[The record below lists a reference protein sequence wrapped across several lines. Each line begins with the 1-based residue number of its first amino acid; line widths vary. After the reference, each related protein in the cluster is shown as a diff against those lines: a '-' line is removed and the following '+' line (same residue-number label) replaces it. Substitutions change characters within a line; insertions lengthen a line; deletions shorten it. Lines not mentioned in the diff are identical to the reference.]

1 MSTLLQKCSPY
12 STVVTTSNRQS
23 LTGMLPD
30 GFSIIHACH
39 MFYLLFTG
47 KKLWPESSLLFP
59 GFIQKRNITLLTTF
73 KVIDNSALGQRVKK
87 NRQPYLI
94 GFYRKRKTA
103 DPGDVIR
110 VAVAG
115 KTNKAIVIGTRKTKH
130 HTVPRYDNNCI
141 VLVDEN
147 LAPLGTRIKGPVP
160 TILRRRQDK
169 YSKVL
174 ALASRFIWC
183 GLDSF
188 SSMP

>member
-1 MSTLLQKCSPY
+1 MSTFLKKCPSY
-12 STVVTTSNRQS
+12 STVVTNRNKS
-23 LTGMLPD
+23 LRGMLPY
-30 GFSIIHACH
+30 GLFHYTC
-39 MFYLLFTG
+39 MWRFYLFFLG
-47 KKLWPESSLLFP
+47 KKLWPESSVFFP
-59 GFIQKRNITLLTTF
+59 GFIKKRSITLLTTF

>member
-1 MSTLLQKCSPY
+1 MAASMCRTAKKAFHSNGIIKSLFNIASG
-12 STVVTTSNRQS
+12 SSAVFTSSQQISN
-23 LTGMLPD
+23 
-30 GFSIIHACH
+30 IHA
-39 MFYLLFTG
+39 TG
-47 KKLWPESSLLFP
+47 KKLWPESSLLFF
-59 GFIQKRNITLLTTF
+59 GFIQKRSISLLTTF

-174 ALASRFIWC
+174 ALASRFI
-183 GLDSF
+183 
-188 SSMP
+188 

>member
-1 MSTLLQKCSPY
+1 MAASLCRTAQKAFHFNGIIKSVFNIASGSSSVFSP
-12 STVVTTSNRQS
+12 SRQVSN
-23 LTGMLPD
+23 
-30 GFSIIHACH
+30 IHA
-39 MFYLLFTG
+39 TG
-47 KKLWPESSLLFP
+47 KKLWPESSVFFP
-59 GFIQKRNITLLTTF
+59 GFIQKRSITLLTTF

-174 ALASRFIWC
+174 ALASRFI
-183 GLDSF
+183 
-188 SSMP
+188 